1 MFKIIKIIL
10 LTILI
15 VACSSKDISIDKQ
28 IIIPLPVQE
37 SSCNE
42 VIAFADIM
50 FGEGENQSYNAKLDL
65 ARFLYS
71 ESLKYDRTVCD
82 ELHSRKPGGA
92 LKYSSVH
99 GSLEIRKKKNKKY
112 YEEIIKMA
120 ENEIHNI
127 KLTFNHISE
136 YNHYITLNLAKNNPP
151 KWFKHYIV
159 SYYISGDHVFANL
172 DFSIYSDIQ
181 YKDLLLKINNKK

>member
-1 MFKIIKIIL
+1 MLKILRIIL
-10 LTILI
+10 LSILV
-15 VACSSKDISIDKQ
+15 VACSSNHIAMDKP
-28 IIIPLPVQE
+28 IITPLPTP
-37 SSCNE
+37 SSDCNE
-42 VIAFADIM
+42 VKAFTDIM
-50 FGEGENQSYNAKLDL
+50 FGEGENQSYDAKLDL

-71 ESLKYDRTVCD
+71 ESLKYDRNVCE

-99 GSLEIRKKKNKKY
+99 GSLEIRKKKNRQY
-112 YEEIIKMA
+112 YDEVTKIA
-120 ENEIHNI
+120 EKEIHNI

-136 YNHYITLNLAKNNPP
+136 YNHYITTNLAKNNPP

-172 DFSIYSDIQ
+172 DFSIYSDKQ
-181 YKDLLLKINNKK
+181 YKDLLLKLKQ